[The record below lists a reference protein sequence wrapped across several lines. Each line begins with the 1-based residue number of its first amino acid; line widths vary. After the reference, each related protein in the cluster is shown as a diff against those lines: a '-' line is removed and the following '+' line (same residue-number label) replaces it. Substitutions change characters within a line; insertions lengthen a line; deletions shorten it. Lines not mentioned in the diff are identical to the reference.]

1 MTIYISV
8 VIMYKSVIMIIGL
21 AFVPYTSFML
31 YRKTREEYIK
41 NRANYIHD
49 IMSNIDTDEREQFY
63 NDAIQDWKLTNQT
76 PEDSIC
82 RTYDNRV

>member
-1 MTIYISV
+1 
-8 VIMYKSVIMIIGL
+8 MYNSVIIMIGL
-21 AFVPYTSFML
+21 TLVPYTSLML
-31 YRKTREEYIK
+31 YRKTREEFIK
-41 NRANYIHD
+41 NRAVYIHD
-49 IMSNIDTDEREQFY
+49 KMMNIDAKEREQFY